1 MTQVSRRTLL
11 AGAAGVAVV
20 GLTPGA
26 ARAATEGW
34 WPTPGYTAGNSG
46 FSQHE
51 TSIVLSTVGRV
62 TEKTS
67 VRPGSTQIGAPVL
80 AGGRIFAA
88 DQRGIFAFSE
98 STGEQ
103 LWAYAYA
110 TPPTYNTVVR
120 LAFRDNVLIAGW
132 DNIPGAPNGS
142 YVSLVTLS
150 AATGA
155 QIAEVAPISYGAI
168 QDITVDR
175 GFVALTLWSGQR
187 GFFTEVLRQSD
198 LGKVWEDVSHATAA
212 PVVANGRL
220 LLRSTRQHRTQVR
233 DLATGAVVASVD
245 GPEYA
250 ALAADDTGTRF
261 YTAWNAG
268 VQIVDASTGAATPL
282 ASNIAAQHVTMTS
295 TRAYAAWSSGITH
308 GVSAFDVTTARPVFW
323 TRSFSAAPLK
333 PIIAGGVLYVTV
345 PGDRVH
351 VLNPVDGTSIAT
363 LAFTGVTAAPVIT
376 NGRIYLTDGSRI
388 AVYGL

>member
-1 MTQVSRRTLL
+1 MNQVSRRTLL

-34 WPTPGYTAGNSG
+34 WPTPGYTVGNSG

-51 TSIVLSTVGRV
+51 TSILLSTVGRV
-62 TEKTS
+62 TEKAS
-67 VRPGSTQIGAPVL
+67 LRAGSTDIGAPVL
-80 AGGRIFAA
+80 AQGRIFAA

-98 STGEQ
+98 STGEE
-103 LWAYAYA
+103 LWAYAYP
-110 TPPTYNTVVR
+110 TPPNVGSVVR
-120 LAFRDNVLIAGW
+120 LAFEDGVLIAGW
-132 DNIPGAPNGS
+132 DNIPGAPGGS
-142 YVSLVTLS
+142 YVSLVTLNT
-150 AATGA
+150 ATGA
-155 QIAEVAPISYGAI
+155 KIAEAAPVNYGAI
-168 QDITVDR
+168 QDITADR
-175 GFVALTLWSGQR
+175 GHVAVTLWSGQR

-198 LGKVWEDVSHATAA
+198 LGKVWEDVSHSTAA
-212 PVVANGRL
+212 PVVSNGRV
-220 LLRSTRQHRTQVR
+220 LLRSARQDRSQVR
-233 DLATGAVVASVD
+233 DLVTGAVVATVD

-250 ALAADDTGTRF
+250 ALAADDAGTRF
-261 YTAWNAG
+261 YAAWGAG
-268 VQIVDASTGAATPL
+268 VYIVDASTGAATAI
-282 ASNIAAQHVTMTS
+282 ASNIAARHVTVTP
-295 TRAYAAWSSGITH
+295 TRAYTAWSNGVSH
-308 GVSAFDVTTARPVFW
+308 GVSAFDVTAARPVFW
-323 TRSFSAAPLK
+323 TRSFPAAPLK

-363 LAFTGVTAAPVIT
+363 PAFAGVTAAPVIT